1 MTGRES
7 DLCGPVTVEDRIEQV
22 AGLFGWAE
30 TRAAVPELVRVVV
43 AGVEFVVATGRG
55 NHRPWQSQRLVLP

>member
-30 TRAAVPELVRVVV
+30 TRAAV
-43 AGVEFVVATGRG
+43 
-55 NHRPWQSQRLVLP
+55 